1 VALGILAVVTAVAT
15 FLWYLG
21 RLGDDHGIH
30 PGAPPWP
37 IVALLVLLAIAL
49 AVLPCT
55 TVGRTTSDVAAGG
68 LGGALVPTLAWL
80 LALAF
85 SVGIGLQTAQWL
97 GHPVTSTAL
106 ARTDQ
111 GPDAGLIVPPA
122 YIWAGAAAAVVALI
136 ATGLGLFVWFV
147 LLRHRI
153 KTMKQ
158 DIRADYP
165 QLPGDTPGAVDRRT
179 ESLARGRALAS
190 LTDCAGLVVTVL
202 VVTSVLVAL
211 AGSFAYVGWPDW
223 TDRGPAHFAA
233 AAGSWVIVT
242 GLAGLVALG
251 YASVRNRSKRRTIGI
266 LWDVATFWPRA
277 VHPLTP
283 PCYAERA
290 VLDLRERIVRLG
302 AQTDDVVVLSCHSQ
316 GSVIA
321 VPTVLQLEGQDC
333 EHLRLLLHGSP
344 VRRLYGRWFPHYFRP
359 EVFDRLS
366 LILAGRWRT
375 LYRLTDPIG
384 SWNRDPDGDRAQ
396 TYVAGQT
403 RVRDLTEVDQEV
415 ADPRLP
421 GDGPMH
427 GHSDYWLDPVY
438 TASVARL
445 AALE

>member
-1 VALGILAVVTAVAT
+1 
-15 FLWYLG
+15 
-21 RLGDDHGIH
+21 
-30 PGAPPWP
+30 
-37 IVALLVLLAIAL
+37 
-49 AVLPCT
+49 
-55 TVGRTTSDVAAGG
+55 
-68 LGGALVPTLAWL
+68 
-80 LALAF
+80 
-85 SVGIGLQTAQWL
+85 
-97 GHPVTSTAL
+97 
-106 ARTDQ
+106 
-111 GPDAGLIVPPA
+111 
-122 YIWAGAAAAVVALI
+122 
-136 ATGLGLFVWFV
+136 
-147 LLRHRI
+147 
-153 KTMKQ
+153 M
-158 DIRADYP
+158 
-165 QLPGDTPGAVDRRT
+165 
-179 ESLARGRALAS
+179 ARGRALAS

-223 TDRGPAHFAA
+223 TDQGPAHFAA

-290 VLDLRERIVRLG
+290 VLDLRERVVRLG

-359 EVFDRLS
+359 EVFERLS
-366 LILAGRWRT
+366 TILEGRWRT

-384 SWNRDPDGDRAQ
+384 SWNREPDTDRAQ
-396 TYVAGQT
+396 TYVPGQT

-438 TASVARL
+438 TATVARL